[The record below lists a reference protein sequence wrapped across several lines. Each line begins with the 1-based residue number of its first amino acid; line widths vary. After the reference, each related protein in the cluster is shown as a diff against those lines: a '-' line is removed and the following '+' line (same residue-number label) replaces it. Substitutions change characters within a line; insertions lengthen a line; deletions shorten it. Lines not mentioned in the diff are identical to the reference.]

1 MATQRKEKEKSTI
14 LDFEIR
20 IFVLPLLQSEE
31 WLQAKEQL
39 KLQDSDF
46 QTHVFPTYPHTNR
59 HPFVSRVLLPTSKPK
74 ITPYG
79 QQGQTALLPMKLYDS
94 TRTLMIFKKGQ

>member
-1 MATQRKEKEKSTI
+1 MFI
-14 LDFEIR
+14 
-20 IFVLPLLQSEE
+20 LPLLLSEE
-31 WLQAKEQL
+31 CLQGKR
-39 KLQDSDF
+39 
-46 QTHVFPTYPHTNR
+46 TNKNAR
-59 HPFVSRVLLPTSKPK
+59 PKFSNSCISYLPIHKWASSYKSGVLLPTSKPK

>member
-1 MATQRKEKEKSTI
+1 MSNWKRENTI
-14 LDFEIR
+14 LDFEIK
-20 IFVLPLLQSEE
+20 IFILPLLLSEE
-31 WLQAKEQL
+31 CLQAKEQT
-39 KLQDSDF
+39 KMQDLVDF

-59 HPFVSRVLLPTSKPK
+59 HPFCKFAVLLPTSKPK